1 MKKIISIDA
10 AMAMSDVMAVSAFAA
25 SNDVANLKALA
36 SEAGAAAGVDVS
48 AFNAFIDDYAEEH
61 ADKITADVVNQLA
74 AIKANVVNTAAANRT
89 DKFVAEQG
97 AKAIAVLNEAG
108 ITVTPAYSVN
118 ANNTISGSVSFSA
131 ADAKT
136 VSVSFSAA
144 GKVIYTGYAS
154 AGTTTGAAAGS
165 GVIKNTGV
173 NATSAIVLAVA
184 VAGVLG
190 GAVVGAR
197 KMNLLAQ

>member
-1 MKKIISIDA
+1 MKKFISIVA
-10 AMAMSDVMAVSAFAA
+10 AMAMSAVMAVSAFAA

-89 DKFVAEQG
+89 EAFIAEQG
-97 AKAIAVLNEAG
+97 GKAVKALAEAR
-108 ITVTPAYSVN
+108 ITVTPNYSINGNVIGGSVTLS
-118 ANNTISGSVSFSA
+118 APDAKSVTISANIVGQVNGSASTAGS
-131 ADAKT
+131 T
-136 VSVSFSAA
+136 AA
-144 GKVIYTGYAS
+144 GA
-154 AGTTTGAAAGS
+154 TT

>member
-1 MKKIISIDA
+1 MKKFISIVA
-10 AMAMSDVMAVSAFAA
+10 AMAMSAVMAVSAFAA

-36 SEAGAAAGVDVS
+36 NEAGAAAGVDVS

-61 ADKITADVVNQLA
+61 ADMITADVVNQLA
-74 AIKANVVNTAAANRT
+74 AIKATVANTAAANRT
-89 DKFVAEQG
+89 EAFIAEQG
-97 AKAIAVLNEAG
+97 AKAVKALAEAR
-108 ITVTPAYSVN
+108 ITVTPNYSINGNVIGGSVTLS
-118 ANNTISGSVSFSA
+118 APDAKSVTISANIVGQVNGSASTAGS
-131 ADAKT
+131 T
-136 VSVSFSAA
+136 AA
-144 GKVIYTGYAS
+144 GA
-154 AGTTTGAAAGS
+154 TT

>member
-1 MKKIISIDA
+1 MKKFISIVA
-10 AMAMSDVMAVSAFAA
+10 AMAMSAVMAVSAFAA

-36 SEAGAAAGVDVS
+36 NEAGAAAGIDAS
-48 AFNAFIDDYAEEH
+48 AFNAFVDDYAEEH
-61 ADKITADVVNQLA
+61 ADKITADVVNELA
-74 AIKANVVNTAAANRT
+74 AIKATVANTAAANRT
-89 DKFVAEQG
+89 EAFIAEQG
-97 AKAIAVLNEAG
+97 AKAINALSKAG
-108 ITVTPAYSVN
+108 ITVTPNYSIN
-118 ANNTISGSVSFSA
+118 GNTIGGSVTFSA

-136 VSVSFSAA
+136 VSTSFSVA
-144 GKVIYTGYAS
+144 GKVTGSAS
-154 AGTTTGAAAGS
+154 TAGGTTAGAAT

-190 GAVVGAR
+190 GAVVGVR

>member
-1 MKKIISIDA
+1 MKKFISIVA
-10 AMAMSDVMAVSAFAA
+10 AMAMSAVMAVSAFAA

-74 AIKANVVNTAAANRT
+74 AIKANVANTAAANRT
-89 DKFVAEQG
+89 ESFIAEQG
-97 AKAIAVLNEAG
+97 AKAINALSKAG
-108 ITVTPAYSVN
+108 ITVTPNHSINGNVIGGSVTFSAPDAKN
-118 ANNTISGSVSFSA
+118 ATISANIVGQVNGSASTAGS
-131 ADAKT
+131 T
-136 VSVSFSAA
+136 AA
-144 GKVIYTGYAS
+144 GA
-154 AGTTTGAAAGS
+154 TT

>member
-1 MKKIISIDA
+1 MKKFISIVA
-10 AMAMSDVMAVSAFAA
+10 AMAMSAVMAVSAFAA

-97 AKAIAVLNEAG
+97 AKAINALSKAG
-108 ITVTPAYSVN
+108 ITVTPNYSINGNV
-118 ANNTISGSVSFSA
+118 IGGSVTFSA

-136 VSVSFSAA
+136 VSTSFSVA
-144 GKVIYTGYAS
+144 GKVTGSAS
-154 AGTTTGAAAGS
+154 TAGGTTAGATT

>member
-1 MKKIISIDA
+1 MKKFISIVA
-10 AMAMSDVMAVSAFAA
+10 AMAMSAVMAVSAFAA

-61 ADKITADVVNQLA
+61 ADKITADVVNELA

-89 DKFVAEQG
+89 EAFIAEQG
-97 AKAIAVLNEAG
+97 GKAVKALSKAG
-108 ITVTPAYSVN
+108 ITVTPNYSINGNVIGGSVTLS
-118 ANNTISGSVSFSA
+118 APDAKSATISANIVGQVNGSASTAGS
-131 ADAKT
+131 T
-136 VSVSFSAA
+136 AA
-144 GKVIYTGYAS
+144 GA
-154 AGTTTGAAAGS
+154 TT

>member
-1 MKKIISIDA
+1 MKKFISIVA
-10 AMAMSDVMAVSAFAA
+10 AMAMSAVMAVSAFAA

-61 ADKITADVVNQLA
+61 ADMITADVVNQLA
-74 AIKANVVNTAAANRT
+74 AIKATVANTAAANRT
-89 DKFVAEQG
+89 EAFIAEQG
-97 AKAIAVLNEAG
+97 GKAVKALAEAR
-108 ITVTPAYSVN
+108 ITVTPNYSINGNVIGGSVTLS
-118 ANNTISGSVSFSA
+118 APDAKSVTISANIVGQVNGSASTAGS
-131 ADAKT
+131 T
-136 VSVSFSAA
+136 AA
-144 GKVIYTGYAS
+144 GA
-154 AGTTTGAAAGS
+154 TT

>member
-1 MKKIISIDA
+1 MKKFISIVA
-10 AMAMSDVMAVSAFAA
+10 AMAMSAVMAVSAFAA

-36 SEAGAAAGVDVS
+36 NEAGAAAGIDAS
-48 AFNAFIDDYAEEH
+48 AFNAFVDDYAEEH
-61 ADKITADVVNQLA
+61 ADKITADVVNELA
-74 AIKANVVNTAAANRT
+74 AIKATVANTAAANRT
-89 DKFVAEQG
+89 EAFIAEQG
-97 AKAIAVLNEAG
+97 AKAINALSKAG
-108 ITVTPAYSVN
+108 ITVTPNYSIN
-118 ANNTISGSVSFSA
+118 GNTIGGSVTFSA

-136 VSVSFSAA
+136 VSTSFSVA
-144 GKVIYTGYAS
+144 GKVTGSAS
-154 AGTTTGAAAGS
+154 TAGGTTAGATT

-190 GAVVGAR
+190 GAVVGVR

>member
-1 MKKIISIDA
+1 MKKFISIVA
-10 AMAMSDVMAVSAFAA
+10 AMAMSAVMAVSAFAA

-36 SEAGAAAGVDVS
+36 SEAGAAAGVDAS
-48 AFNAFIDDYAEEH
+48 AFNAFIDDYAQEH
-61 ADKITADVVNQLA
+61 ADKITADVVNELA
-74 AIKANVVNTAAANRT
+74 AIKATVANTAAANRT
-89 DKFVAEQG
+89 EAFIAEQG
-97 AKAIAVLNEAG
+97 AKAITALGKAG
-108 ITVTPAYSVN
+108 ITVTPNYSVN
-118 ANNTISGSVSFSA
+118 GNVIGGSVTLSA

-136 VSVSFSAA
+136 VTTSFSVA
-144 GKVIYTGYAS
+144 GKVTGTAS
-154 AGTTTGAAAGS
+154 TAGGTTAGATA

>member
-1 MKKIISIDA
+1 MKKFISIVA
-10 AMAMSDVMAVSAFAA
+10 AMAMSAVMAVSAFAA

-36 SEAGAAAGVDVS
+36 NEAGAAAGIDAS

-61 ADKITADVVNQLA
+61 ADMITADVVNQLA
-74 AIKANVVNTAAANRT
+74 AIKATVANTAAANRT
-89 DKFVAEQG
+89 EAFIAEQG
-97 AKAIAVLNEAG
+97 AKAINALSKAG
-108 ITVTPAYSVN
+108 ITVTPNYSIN
-118 ANNTISGSVSFSA
+118 GNTIGGSVTLSA

-136 VSVSFSAA
+136 VSTSFSVA
-144 GKVIYTGYAS
+144 GKVTGSAS
-154 AGTTTGAAAGS
+154 TAGGTTAGATT

>member
-1 MKKIISIDA
+1 MKKFISIVA
-10 AMAMSDVMAVSAFAA
+10 AMAMSAVMAVSAFAA

-118 ANNTISGSVSFSA
+118 ANNTISGSV
-131 ADAKT
+131 
-136 VSVSFSAA
+136 
-144 GKVIYTGYAS
+144 
-154 AGTTTGAAAGS
+154 
-165 GVIKNTGV
+165 
-173 NATSAIVLAVA
+173 
-184 VAGVLG
+184 
-190 GAVVGAR
+190 
-197 KMNLLAQ
+197 LLMQRQ